1 MAGNNWRNQRMERAE
16 SVYGGT
22 KSLYCK
28 SPGVTRASL
37 NRSQSVYSK
46 PPSCSASVANGPTP
60 AARMQ
65 SAQSTYLARNV
76 DLIRTESI
84 YASRPSP
91 PMPAARYNPSPD
103 FVERIP
109 NVQKEIDSLIWFNW
123 WLISLLID
131 WLIDWYIDW
140 LIDCRADSVYGN
152 SKPFRHP
159 YETTDVSVHSPNNP
173 RSPRSP
179 REPIYGAACSDYSG
193 HSGRSTKPECFQ
205 LEPVYTARPESSASP
220 ATTAATAAATTAAA
234 TAVTTTQRNDYVR
247 KMTPTYR
254 MGPPSALPPR
264 PELETS
270 NHSSAPI
277 SPSDTSKD
285 SAYGSVHGANAHNPA
300 SEWTSAGT
308 HHSAFNMVPFQQ
320 QQQLNQRQQQL
331 QQQQQQQQHQQ
342 QHQPLYAQKFR
353 GDLLSPASRHS
364 PSAGSFHSPVQY

>member
-109 NVQKEIDSLIWFNW
+109 NVQKEIDSLI
-123 WLISLLID
+123 
-131 WLIDWYIDW
+131 
-140 LIDCRADSVYGN
+140 
-152 SKPFRHP
+152 
-159 YETTDVSVHSPNNP
+159 
-173 RSPRSP
+173 
-179 REPIYGAACSDYSG
+179 
-193 HSGRSTKPECFQ
+193 
-205 LEPVYTARPESSASP
+205 
-220 ATTAATAAATTAAA
+220 
-234 TAVTTTQRNDYVR
+234 
-247 KMTPTYR
+247 
-254 MGPPSALPPR
+254 
-264 PELETS
+264 
-270 NHSSAPI
+270 
-277 SPSDTSKD
+277 
-285 SAYGSVHGANAHNPA
+285 
-300 SEWTSAGT
+300 
-308 HHSAFNMVPFQQ
+308 
-320 QQQLNQRQQQL
+320 
-331 QQQQQQQQHQQ
+331 
-342 QHQPLYAQKFR
+342 
-353 GDLLSPASRHS
+353 
-364 PSAGSFHSPVQY
+364 